1 MKKKETKG
9 SIVKINNR
17 SNRGG
22 SLGTINLL
30 QLIADAVFT
39 FHIGSLLVLVLLGI
53 WSSRYVKIGYKFD
66 GSYWILKKMKNWYYA
81 RKKL

>member
-39 FHIGSLLVLVLLGI
+39 FHIGSLPVLVLLGI
-53 WSSRYVKIGYKFD
+53 
-66 GSYWILKKMKNWYYA
+66 
-81 RKKL
+81 